1 MRKAPLIREN
11 LALERKYQK
20 NLEKFTKACLENFYL
35 WLKPK
40 FKSADY
46 SQHLRGEDQVTA
58 LVLEFEELIS
68 FWEKEAEIFADNV
81 GRKQVDDVNKF
92 VNNQYTKN
100 GLSVS
105 LDEFTREMIEA
116 QVAQQVELIKSIPQN
131 IKKDLQGFML
141 ENLNSLN
148 AKAVSK
154 YLEKVAGINKR
165 KAKLI
170 ARDQTQKILVGA
182 IRAKALS
189 LGAEYYSWETAR
201 DERVSTGYGG
211 HKQLQSRIYRYD
223 SPSAVIDSYGTIGH
237 TGQRVNC
244 RCIPITIFLEP
255 DEKVIKRRDGSAGDF
270 YQVTKK

>member
-11 LALERKYQK
+11 LALEKKYQK

-58 LVLEFEELIS
+58 LVLELEELIS
-68 FWEKEAEIFADNV
+68 FWEKEAEVFADNV

-270 YQVTKK
+270 YQVIKK

>member
-58 LVLEFEELIS
+58 LVLELEELIS
-68 FWEKEAEIFADNV
+68 FWEKEAEVFADNV

-182 IRAKALS
+182 IRSKALS

-270 YQVTKK
+270 YQVIKK